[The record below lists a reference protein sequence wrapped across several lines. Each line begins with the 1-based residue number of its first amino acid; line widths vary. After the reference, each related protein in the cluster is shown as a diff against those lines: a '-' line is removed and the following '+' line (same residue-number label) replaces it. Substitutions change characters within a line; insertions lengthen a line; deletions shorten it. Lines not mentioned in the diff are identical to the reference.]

1 MMGLRAPF
9 RSALPPHT
17 PAVVGVRY
25 VGYLAEGTGYGQAA
39 REHLVALAATGVPT
53 SARSILLGAG
63 APFDVSPDP
72 RVFPEVAR
80 LADCAQPYDTVVAH
94 TPPEVFPA
102 VREAGRRNIGVA
114 AWETE
119 VIPDAWRDPIR
130 AMDELWVPSEFC
142 ARAFRQATASPVAVI
157 PHPISV
163 PEPRERFFPGI
174 PDDIFL
180 FASVFEW
187 SDRKNPEGLVRA
199 FRKAFAG
206 RGDVGL
212 VLKVGLRFGG
222 DPETLLAS
230 LRRLVSPRPWRSPPI
245 YVLAQT
251 TTSPA
256 VLAQLYAR
264 ADAYVSLHRA
274 EGFGLCMAEAMAAGK
289 PVVATGY
296 SGNLE
301 FMDER
306 SAFLVDYEMA
316 RIEQRLSFLR
326 FFDRR
331 MWWAEPNVDHAVAQL
346 RRCAD
351 DSSARGTIAARGRSM
366 VIERLDPRRVGALM
380 LGRLLGEPFALSA

>member
-1 MMGLRAPF
+1 MI
-9 RSALPPHT
+9 
-17 PAVVGVRY
+17 GVRY
-25 VGYLAEGTGYGQAA
+25 IGYLAEGTGYGQAA
-39 REHLVALAATGVPT
+39 REHLLALAATDVPT
-53 SARSILLGAG
+53 CARSILLGAG
-63 APFDVSPDP
+63 APFDVPPDP
-72 RVFPEVAR
+72 RLFPEIAR
-80 LADCAQPYDTVVAH
+80 IAARALPYDTVVVH
-94 TPPEVFPA
+94 TPPEVFEG
-102 VREAGRRNIGVA
+102 VREPGRRNIGVA

-119 VIPDAWRDPIR
+119 EIPDVWRAPIR

-142 ARAFRQATASPVAVI
+142 ARAFREATRSPVAVI
-157 PHPISV
+157 PHPISA

-174 PDDIFL
+174 PDDVFL

-206 RGDVGL
+206 RRDVGL

-222 DPETLLAS
+222 DPETLLSS

-301 FMDER
+301 FMDAS
-306 SAFLVDYEMA
+306 SAFLVDHEMT
-316 RIEQRLSFLR
+316 RIAQRLSYLR
-326 FFDRR
+326 FFDDK
-331 MWWAEPNVDHAVAQL
+331 MWWAEPKLDAAVAQL
-346 RRCAD
+346 RRCAFD
-351 DSSARGTIAARGRSM
+351 AAARARVAARGRST
-366 VIERLDPRRVGALM
+366 VLERLAPARVGALM
-380 LGRLLGEPFALSA
+380 RARLLSASARPSSDRAAACA